1 MFKLKKDIIVKNQ
14 GVVIKINE
22 VRLMVIFK
30 TFTPLFTPKGKIYT
44 SHTI

>member
-1 MFKLKKDIIVKNQ
+1 MFKIKKDIIVKNQ
-14 GVVIKINE
+14 GVGMKIKE

>member
-14 GVVIKINE
+14 GV
-22 VRLMVIFK
+22 VIFK

-44 SHTI
+44 SHTIGFS